1 MDDRELLE
9 ALRTRPED
17 GLWLLT
23 QQIVSRH
30 AKQIR
35 QHDYLFR
42 FRHGFIPFPPTDSLS
57 TDIQLFSQGILTHAG
72 FLPQTL

>member
-23 QQIVSRH
+23 QQYGGLIDAVV
-30 AKQIR
+30 AK
-35 QHDYLFR
+35 L
-42 FRHGFIPFPPTDSLS
+42 PLKKEETAETD
-57 TDIQLFSQGILTHAG
+57 A
-72 FLPQTL
+72 